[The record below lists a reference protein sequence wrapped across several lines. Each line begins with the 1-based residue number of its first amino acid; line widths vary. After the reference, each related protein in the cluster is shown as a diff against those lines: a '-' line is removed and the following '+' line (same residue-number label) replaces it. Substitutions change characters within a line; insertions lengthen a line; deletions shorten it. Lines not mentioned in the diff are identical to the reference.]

1 MPVDIDVTP
10 FDNSKTKKQGVSRT
24 YKRYDGYVPIMA
36 YIGTEG
42 YLVNCEL
49 REGKQHCQKH
59 TPEFLRETI
68 RMCREITDEP
78 LLIRL
83 DSGNDAAEN
92 IGILV
97 EAGCHFIIKR
107 NLRKESKEDW
117 LKMAREYSKDVETPR
132 EGKAIYIGSDSKPV
146 SYQTEDGREKNITLR
161 TGYEIINRTIDKYG
175 QFLLEGDIEV
185 NTWWTILGMTD
196 HEIIGLYHAHG

>member
-1 MPVDIDVTP
+1 MCLWILMSP

-24 YKRYDGYVPIMA
+24 YKGCDGYSPIMA

-97 EAGCHFIIKR
+97 EAGCYFVIKR
-107 NLRKESKEDW
+107 NLRRESKEDW
-117 LKMAREYSKDVETPR
+117 LQMAQEYSQDIETPR
-132 EGKAIYIGSDSKPV
+132 EGKTVYIGSDWKPV
-146 SYQTEDGREKNITLR
+146 SYK
-161 TGYEIINRTIDKYG
+161 
-175 QFLLEGDIEV
+175 
-185 NTWWTILGMTD
+185 TD
-196 HEIIGLYHAHG
+196 ADPVFS

>member
-1 MPVDIDVTP
+1 MP
-10 FDNSKTKKQGVSRT
+10 
-24 YKRYDGYVPIMA
+24 

-49 REGKQHCQKH
+49 REGRQHCQKH
-59 TPEFLRETI
+59 TPEFLHEII

-97 EAGCHFIIKR
+97 EAGCYFIIKR
-107 NLRKESKEDW
+107 NLRKESRKDW
-117 LKMAREYSKDVETPR
+117 LQMAQGHSVDVKTPR
-132 EGKAIYIGSDSKPV
+132 EGKTVYVGSDWKPV
-146 SYQTEDGREKNITLR
+146 SYKTAG
-161 TGYEIINRTIDKYG
+161 G
-175 QFLLEGDIEV
+175 QKKISLSV
-185 NTWWTILGMTD
+185 PGMK
-196 HEIIGLYHAHG
+196 L